1 MCVKQISPEWAL
13 AAAEVAAR
21 EDDFTDE
28 DSEIDSD
35 EEHQLDGD
43 ADGSSY
49 DKVERSSLY
58 YRFDARLHVAMSMEM
73 IMKLFGASP

>member
-1 MCVKQISPEWAL
+1 MCVCVSVCLNNVNVCVKQISPEWAL

-35 EEHQLDGD
+35 EEHQNHVDGD
-43 ADGSSY
+43 SNSSY
-49 DKVERSSLY
+49 DKVIAAVER
-58 YRFDARLHVAMSMEM
+58 EW
-73 IMKLFGASP
+73 

>member
-1 MCVKQISPEWAL
+1 MCLCVFVCLKHTSPEWAL

-35 EEHQLDGD
+35 GDG
-43 ADGSSY
+43 DGSSNY
-49 DKVERSSLY
+49 DKVTLER
-58 YRFDARLHVAMSMEM
+58 EW
-73 IMKLFGASP
+73 